1 MIIVIY
7 FVICKQTR
15 IGNPVDT
22 IPTTGAEKIED
33 YEEKEDQEGSGP
45 SINYKGKAFGWSGGD
60 DPPQPLRSP
69 TSGRHDTSRLSTH
82 NPSHINLKTDRQGI

>member
-22 IPTTGAEKIED
+22 IPTTGAEKMED

-45 SINYKGKAFGWSGGD
+45 SINYKGKTFGWSGGD
-60 DPPQPLRSP
+60 GPPQPLRRVDTTLQGCRP
-69 TSGRHDTSRLSTH
+69 TIPPTL
-82 NPSHINLKTDRQGI
+82 I